1 MLSVLIVAV
10 MMMTMVA
17 SVASA
22 ASNAFG
28 SKVIYCQENA
38 EVHLNN
44 NTGAAATEIKTS
56 AYKNKLYVRHYL
68 WGDWGGVYTNY
79 FKAAR
84 STSKVRSEVTLLGGK
99 WMMPD
104 GAFYVESTSIGYGTV
119 VNAWGRG
126 NTNYGLNHIEITG
139 YSDPN
144 A

>member
-1 MLSVLIVAV
+1 MKKMISVLVLSVLVL
-10 MMMTMVA
+10 TMVA

-22 ASNAFG
+22 ASNPFG

-44 NTGAAATEIKTS
+44 NAGEIKQAAT
-56 AYKNKLYVRHYL
+56 KNKLYVRHYL
-68 WGDWGGVYTNY
+68 WGEWGGVYTNY
-79 FKAAR
+79 FRAAK
-84 STSKVRSEVTLLGGK
+84 SASAVKKDVTLLGGK
-99 WMMPD
+99 WMSPD

-126 NTNYGLNHIEITG
+126 NTNYGLTRIEISG